1 MNKIRKLEDII
12 SVIII
17 IFMSGAVKFQN
28 NNRLYSMILPV
39 VLLTIYFCRKGMSF
53 KYDTALGFF
62 VLLAGW
68 LLFSTLMHFLIFGQ
82 SVFPVG
88 DIIKILSGY
97 IMVGIMPDI
106 RKFIECYNKV
116 ILFLA
121 VTSLIVWVLLN
132 MDVDWVRKFDII
144 HDYAYSRYYDIHIYA
159 VAYNAAAGSGTIRN
173 NSIFWEP
180 GAYQLFLNISI
191 FFDLIYKKRTMSPG
205 IIIKIIA
212 LFTTFSTTGYII
224 LGLIIALKY
233 LNLKRTIEKLLV
245 FIVGITM
252 FFGIFWQNFLDKFST
267 TGDSY
272 MSYSRRSFDVIF
284 DLKVWCGSPFSFLFG
299 VGMKEYQNQFG
310 TLLSDWMGSHMVTA
324 GASSNGLTS
333 LLSMYGIM
341 GFTIII
347 FFYTCCIYKFRNDI
361 DTKVIFAV
369 LLIFM
374 IAVATENFLFSPLLI
389 SLAMYLN
396 QYRRIDRLR
405 YYVND
410 RRKGY

>member
-1 MNKIRKLEDII
+1 MNNIRKLEDII

-39 VLLTIYFCRKGMSF
+39 VLLTIYFCKKGMHF
-53 KYDTALGFF
+53 KYDAALEFV
-62 VLLAGW
+62 VLLIGW
-68 LLFSTLMHFLIFGQ
+68 LFFSTLMHFLIFGQ

-191 FFDLIYKKRTMSPG
+191 FFDLIYKKRTINPE

-333 LLSMYGIM
+333 LLSMYGIT